1 MPEWLFDF
9 LSGPTIKIAEAI
21 WNSSMRLIIK
31 LVCSTPQ
38 KFSTGTWAFVKENL
52 YPWAE
57 GIGLSALNLFFM
69 IAFLKA
75 VSNLHQNITLE
86 MVIEA
91 MVKVVVAN
99 VLYLNILNISDG
111 ERSLYDRCPRFK
123 SRGYGYWLSI
133 VLSAIWLALYTG
145 SDRLQLFDVMD
156 SIQPVH
162 KAIST
167 HDISTLCDV
176 CTCRRSGDRA

>member
-57 GIGLSALNLFFM
+57 GIGLSAPESLF
-69 IAFLKA
+69 
-75 VSNLHQNITLE
+75 
-86 MVIEA
+86 
-91 MVKVVVAN
+91 
-99 VLYLNILNISDG
+99 
-111 ERSLYDRCPRFK
+111 YDSFFK
-123 SRGYGYWLSI
+123 SC
-133 VLSAIWLALYTG
+133 
-145 SDRLQLFDVMD
+145 Q
-156 SIQPVH
+156 
-162 KAIST
+162 
-167 HDISTLCDV
+167 
-176 CTCRRSGDRA
+176 